1 MLLSGCGSFWE
12 DQGTASRLSAE
23 ARRASALA
31 AQRDA
36 EAAIIDAE
44 ARGAMAESQADA
56 LRQSVG
62 AVVDLADDG
71 EYIALFAG
79 VMLAVLAFTG
89 FVIWATHRRPVVA
102 SHYEPLPQSRQI
114 ATIKDDRDR
123 IMFEIEQQP
132 HETTAQFQVRLYLL
146 AAQAAQRE
154 EALLLEAPKR

>member
-1 MLLSGCGSFWE
+1 
-12 DQGTASRLSAE
+12 
-23 ARRASALA
+23 
-31 AQRDA
+31 
-36 EAAIIDAE
+36 
-44 ARGAMAESQADA
+44 
-56 LRQSVG
+56 
-62 AVVDLADDG
+62 
-71 EYIALFAG
+71 
-79 VMLAVLAFTG
+79 
-89 FVIWATHRRPVVA
+89 VVA